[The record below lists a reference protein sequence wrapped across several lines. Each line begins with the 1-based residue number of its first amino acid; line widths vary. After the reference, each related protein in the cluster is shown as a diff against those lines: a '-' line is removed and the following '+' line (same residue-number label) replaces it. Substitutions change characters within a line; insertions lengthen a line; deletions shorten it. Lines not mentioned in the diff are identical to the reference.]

1 MTNTVNELPASP
13 EPEKLGIKELL
24 IQLQTAIEAEENLT
38 PKNKEKV
45 LKQVKALAEASQ
57 NPNDEEKQDLADTA
71 ITMLKGLISGL
82 PTAATLVEVQQSKI
96 AVEQGIYQFVYTQG
110 VKEAQ
115 EKSAF
120 KALSSFSRLD

>member
-71 ITMLKGLISGL
+71 ITTSELASH
-82 PTAATLVEVQQSKI
+82 T
-96 AVEQGIYQFVYTQG
+96 
-110 VKEAQ
+110 
-115 EKSAF
+115 
-120 KALSSFSRLD
+120 